1 MHDLKKFHVYE
12 GLKES
17 INSYINFY
25 NNKLQERFKNITP
38 PEVRFI
44 ALDTVKE
51 LTQYPIK
58 EDIHIQEYFD
68 NLRILHN
75 NYILI

>member
-17 INSYINFY
+17 INSYIN
-25 NNKLQERFKNITP
+25 LQERFKNITP

-51 LTQYPIK
+51 PTQYPIK

>member
-25 NNKLQERFKNITP
+25 NNKKLQERFKNITP
-38 PEVRFI
+38 PESTLYSFRYSQGTNSVSYKRRYTYSRVF
-44 ALDTVKE
+44 
-51 LTQYPIK
+51 
-58 EDIHIQEYFD
+58 
-68 NLRILHN
+68 R
-75 NYILI
+75 